1 MSFRDNATAL
11 SATMGRRVDLARRAL
26 VRDLVMPALLLLFA
40 GYLTYGIVTMDIPPG
55 TTFPGP
61 GFFPAIIAVG
71 LALFAALLIVR
82 ALRAERGGSGEAQTD
97 KSQEEDATA
106 RRSGVDWRSL
116 AWVVAGF
123 AAFIVLLPLL
133 GWIIAA
139 GLLFWA
145 IARGFG
151 ERRHL
156 MSLVVGLTTSS
167 LAYIAFDM
175 LLGMSLPSGI
185 LGWGF

>member
-11 SATMGRRVDLARRAL
+11 SATIGKRLDLTRRAL
-26 VRDLVMPALLLLFA
+26 VKDLVMPAVLLAFA
-40 GYLTYGIVTMDIPPG
+40 GYLAYGIVTMNVPEG
-55 TTFPGP
+55 TSFPGP
-61 GFFPAIIAVG
+61 GFFPGIIAAG
-71 LALFAALLIVR
+71 LALFAVLLVVR
-82 ALRAERGGSGEAQTD
+82 AVRDARSTSGE
-97 KSQEEDATA
+97 KTA
-106 RRSGVDWRSL
+106 SDESKRVGVDWRSL
-116 AWVVAGF
+116 AWIVLGF
-123 AAFIVLLPLL
+123 AAFIALLKVL
-133 GWIIAA
+133 GWIIGA

-156 MSLVVGLTTSS
+156 MSLVVGLTISS

>member
-11 SATMGRRVDLARRAL
+11 SATMGRRVDIARRAL
-26 VRDLVMPALLLLFA
+26 VRDLVMPAVLLLFA
-40 GYLTYGIVTMDIPPG
+40 GYLAYGIVTMDVPPG

-61 GFFPAIIAVG
+61 GFFPAIIAAG

-82 ALRAERGGSGEAQTD
+82 ALRSTRSATVKAPAE
-97 KSQEEDATA
+97 SQAEN
-106 RRSGVDWRSL
+106 RRASVDWRSL
-116 AWVVAGF
+116 AWVVVGF

-156 MSLVVGLTTSS
+156 ISLVVGFTTSS